1 MKNYKWWIILINLLL
16 LLGYVNWSIAQKE
29 KTLADGQLILLQLAP
44 VDPRSLMQGDYMR
57 LDYDINRGIEE
68 QKLKIKRGF
77 CVVRLDENGVAQ
89 LVRTQADKT
98 PISENEYLIE
108 FTYSDFSASIG
119 EGSYFFEEGQAARF
133 EKAEYGGVKVDKY
146 GNSVLIGL
154 YDGVFKKI

>member
-1 MKNYKWWIILINLLL
+1 MKYIKPIVIVLNLIALLV
-16 LLGYVNWSIAQKE
+16 YFHYSIHQKE
-29 KTLADGQLILLQLAP
+29 EILQGGQLILLKLAP
-44 VDPRSLMQGDYMR
+44 EDPRSLMQGDYMR

-119 EGSYFFEEGQAARF
+119 AGSYFFEEGQAARF